1 MKRPA
6 ASRSVAVAA
15 VLALIGTEARAASVD
30 CRRIQVY
37 SAPCFSQPKPHAG
50 CDPIPYAR
58 APCFVVHGILQGS
71 NGVPALRLWRSGTK
85 RVLGVVGGDGDP
97 AAADLIP
104 EPLNSQMTTSTPGWL
119 RSVDADFMVCPLAVE
134 KAGWM
139 QPVCLV
145 GATHLVFTRRHN
157 GFGPPKDGPPPT
169 PAGQAGSQSPPAP
182 R

>member
-1 MKRPA
+1 MRFMA
-6 ASRSVAVAA
+6 CGRMATALGF
-15 VLALIGTEARAASVD
+15 LALQATAAEARGDD
-30 CRRIQVY
+30 CRRIAVY
-37 SAPCFSQPKPHAG
+37 TAPCFSQVKPHAG
-50 CDPIPYAR
+50 CRAIPYAR

-104 EPLNSQMTTSTPGWL
+104 EPLNAQMTTTTPGWL
-119 RSVDADFMVCPLAVE
+119 RSVDADFRVCPLATE

-139 QPVCLV
+139 QPVCIV
-145 GATHLVFTRRHN
+145 GATHVVFTQRHY
-157 GFGPPKDGPPPT
+157 GFDPPRDGPLPT
-169 PAGQAGSQSPPAP
+169 SAGQAGSQSPPAP